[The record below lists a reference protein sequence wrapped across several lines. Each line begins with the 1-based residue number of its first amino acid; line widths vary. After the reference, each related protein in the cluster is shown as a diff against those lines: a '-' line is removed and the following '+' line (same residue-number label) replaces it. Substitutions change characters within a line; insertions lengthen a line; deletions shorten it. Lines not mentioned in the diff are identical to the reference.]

1 MFRSIGNEIS
11 AVFGRDP
18 AVRSRLE
25 VALCYPGF
33 HAILFYRTS
42 NWLWRK
48 DLKLLGR
55 FVSHLGRFFSGI
67 EIHPGA
73 TIGKQ
78 FFIDHGMGVVIGETA
93 EVGNHVTLYHGVT
106 LGGTTWNKGKRHPT
120 LGDNV
125 VVGAGAKILGP
136 VTVGDGAAVGS
147 NAVVVK
153 DVPPGATVVGIPARV
168 VDRGATKLTDDEHF
182 AAYGATTPDM
192 PDPVSKAINGLLEHI
207 AKLDARIAELET
219 DDDKSSSTTQVAE
232 PAVDP
237 ADKRADC

>member
-33 HAILFYRTS
+33 HAILFYRAS
-42 NWLWRK
+42 NWLWRRNW
-48 DLKLLGR
+48 KLLGR

-73 TIGKQ
+73 TIGKE

-93 EVGNHVTLYHGVT
+93 DVGNHVTLYHGVT

-136 VTVGDGAAVGS
+136 VTIGEGAAVGS

-168 VDRGATKLTDDEHF
+168 VGRAQPSHDDSHF

-207 AKLDARIAELET
+207 AKLDTRLAELESSDPEASDSAAPVN
-219 DDDKSSSTTQVAE
+219 DDHADQ
-232 PAVDP
+232 